1 MTKEMTKEEMK
12 EFQKEFEIVNNQIRK
27 QAKIK
32 TVIDKVL
39 AVKRLNNSVNGNPR
53 YSFKFQNIGKA
64 QTKKDDMSVYG
75 YDVNRFMVGN
85 YVKIDYRVTPKNKVI
100 IENLKTYN

>member
-1 MTKEMTKEEMK
+1 MSKQMTKEEIK
-12 EFQKEFEIVNNQIRK
+12 EFQKEFEIVNNQVRN

-39 AVKRLNNSVNGNPR
+39 TVKRLNNSINGNPR
-53 YSFKFQNIGKA
+53 YSFKFQNIGNA

-75 YDVNRFMVGN
+75 YDINGFMVDS

-100 IENLKTYN
+100 IENLETYN

>member
-1 MTKEMTKEEMK
+1 MTKEEIK
-12 EFQKEFEIVNNQIRK
+12 EFQKEFEIVNNQVRN

-53 YSFKFQNIGKA
+53 YSFKFQNIGNA

-85 YVKIDYRVTPKNKVI
+85 YVEIDYRVTPKNKVI

>member
-1 MTKEMTKEEMK
+1 MTKEMTKEEIK

-39 AVKRLNNSVNGNPR
+39 DVKRLNNSVNGNPR
-53 YSFKFQNIGKA
+53 YSFKFQNIGNA

-75 YDVNRFMVGN
+75 YDVNSFMVGN

>member
-1 MTKEMTKEEMK
+1 MTKEEIK

-39 AVKRLNNSVNGNPR
+39 DVKRLNNSVNGNPR
-53 YSFKFQNIGKA
+53 YSFKFQNIGNA

-75 YDVNRFMVGN
+75 YDVNSFMVGN